1 MRNLTDIYVRL
12 SDEDRDKRCAIDES
26 ESIQNQKS
34 MLINYCIEQGWKIH
48 NIYCD
53 KIIVELIETDL
64 HLIKC

>member
-53 KIIVELIETDL
+53 
-64 HLIKC
+64 

>member
-48 NIYCD
+48 NI
-53 KIIVELIETDL
+53 IVELTETDL